1 MKAREEGLKVDQ
13 IRKAKDRKII
23 VGCKNREDKERIK
36 NKIRNSGNMEVEDIQ
51 NKDPLVVLRDV
62 IAYNSD
68 HDDIR
73 NRKSKFIEIIRT
85 TTKFNNTKASY
96 AK

>member
-1 MKAREEGLKVDQ
+1 MKAREEGIKVDQ

-23 VGCKNREDKERIK
+23 VGCKNREDKEGIK

-68 HDDIR
+68 RRH
-73 NRKSKFIEIIRT
+73 
-85 TTKFNNTKASY
+85 
-96 AK
+96 